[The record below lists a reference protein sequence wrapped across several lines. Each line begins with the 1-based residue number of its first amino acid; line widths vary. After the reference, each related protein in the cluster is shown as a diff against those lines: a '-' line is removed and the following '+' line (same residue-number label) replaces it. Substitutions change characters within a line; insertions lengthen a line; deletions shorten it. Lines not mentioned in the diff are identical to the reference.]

1 VAGHLVGTGV
11 SEGIVAARV
20 AAGQLPAADR
30 HITDV
35 GPSYVVVSA
44 IVIAVI
50 CGTWLARSL
59 ALLDFAILVFG
70 GHIFAGLSHLEVSA
84 VGHLTAMFTAAAMIA
99 IVARRKPSRQPS
111 RKPSGPA
118 QPTWPT
124 KVPIR

>member
-1 VAGHLVGTGV
+1 
-11 SEGIVAARV
+11 
-20 AAGQLPAADR
+20 
-30 HITDV
+30 
-35 GPSYVVVSA
+35 
-44 IVIAVI
+44 
-50 CGTWLARSL
+50 
-59 ALLDFAILVFG
+59 VFG